1 MKKMNAL
8 LDIGLQ
14 TTSLKKVSDI
24 KIPDIF
30 NRRMKT
36 GVRSI
41 DTLFD
46 EGLLPGGTFTLTAQA
61 GCGKT
66 TFALQ
71 MLEGLAK
78 NGYKVGYCSGEES
91 VYQLAY
97 TCKRIGVKR
106 VEIANITDID
116 EISRLTETYD
126 LLIIDSFQAL
136 TTKTKMNMRAKE
148 VYAVQTLVKKAKQT
162 ECSLGFIMHLTKDGK
177 LKGSTVVPH
186 TVDACLNIDIVNDA
200 DEGARCIHF
209 SKNRFG
215 PCNELE
221 TLITRTGY
229 DFNAKIVREDDSD
242 QGVKKVASKSE
253 RKKKQV
259 EEITKLFSDG
269 KWHKIN
275 EVASLT
281 DNDVARAQ
289 FLLRE
294 QINLN
299 KIEKIGRGK
308 EAHWRKI

>member
-1 MKKMNAL
+1 MNAL
-8 LDIGLQ
+8 LDIGLE
-14 TTSLKKVSDI
+14 TTKLKRVKDI

-36 GVRSI
+36 GISRI
-41 DTLFD
+41 DDLFD
-46 EGLLPGGTFTLTAQA
+46 AGILPGGTFTITAQA

-66 TFALQ
+66 TLMLQ

-91 VYQLAY
+91 VFQLAF
-97 TCKRIGVKR
+97 TCKRIGVQR

-116 EISRLTETYD
+116 EITKLTEEYD

-136 TTKTKMNMRAKE
+136 TTKKKMNMRAKE
-148 VYAVQTLVKKAKQT
+148 LYAVQSLVKTAKQS

-186 TVDACLNIDIVNDA
+186 TVDACLNISRIEDVD
-200 DEGARCIHF
+200 DGARSIYF
-209 SKNRFG
+209 TKNRFG

-221 TLITRTGY
+221 TMLTARGY
-229 DFNAKIVREDDSD
+229 DFTAKVIRDDESASE
-242 QGVKKVASKSE
+242 KKLPSKSE

-259 EEITKLFSDG
+259 EEILKIIKKTGWTKIGDIA
-269 KWHKIN
+269 K
-275 EVASLT
+275 VT
-281 DNDVARAQ
+281 DDDVSRAQ

-294 QINLN
+294 QVTLG
-299 KIEKIGRGK
+299 KLEKTGRGQS
-308 EAHWRKI
+308 AYWRATK